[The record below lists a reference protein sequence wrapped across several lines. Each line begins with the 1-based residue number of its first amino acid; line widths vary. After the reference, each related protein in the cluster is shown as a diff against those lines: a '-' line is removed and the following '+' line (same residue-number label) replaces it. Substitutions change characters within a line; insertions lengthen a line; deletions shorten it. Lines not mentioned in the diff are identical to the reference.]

1 MTYHQFLCP
10 VTGEGRFSKYKTA
23 LKNKLEIEVSERYAA
38 VDLIVVDGCLAL
50 YHIHWPSHE
59 KFPDLVD

>member
-10 VTGEGRFSKYKTA
+10 VTGEARFSKNKTA
-23 LKNKLEIEVSERYAA
+23 LKNELEIEVSERYAA

-50 YHIHWPSHE
+50 YHIH
-59 KFPDLVD
+59 

>member
-10 VTGEGRFSKYKTA
+10 VTGEGRFSKNKTA

-50 YHIHWPSHE
+50 HHIH
-59 KFPDLVD
+59 